1 MFRGRGRACVGRI
14 LWRCDRW
21 VGGSRCRALRGHS
34 GRDRPVLG
42 GKTKFGSECGVQ
54 VSWGGGLGVRWGA
67 STASIALRIRSDLMM
82 PLDVRLAISEAFVEP
97 EERHAMAGKVVRCG
111 V

>member
-21 VGGSRCRALRGHS
+21 VGGSRCRELRGHS

-42 GKTKFGSECGVQ
+42 SKTKFGSECG
-54 VSWGGGLGVRWGA
+54 GVRWGA

>member
-1 MFRGRGRACVGRI
+1 VDAIDLFWVVRPNLGVSAGCGFLVGGRG
-14 LWRCDRW
+14 
-21 VGGSRCRALRGHS
+21 GG
-34 GRDRPVLG
+34 
-42 GKTKFGSECGVQ
+42 
-54 VSWGGGLGVRWGA
+54 GVRWGA

>member
-1 MFRGRGRACVGRI
+1 VGAI
-14 LWRCDRW
+14 DLFW
-21 VGGSRCRALRGHS
+21 VVRPNLGVSVGCRF
-34 GRDRPVLG
+34 LG
-42 GKTKFGSECGVQ
+42 
-54 VSWGGGLGVRWGA
+54 GGGLGVRWGA
-67 STASIALRIRSDLMM
+67 STASIAFRIRSDLMM